1 MFAIPL
7 IGARRAERRVALWLR
22 LVSASDAGLA
32 LFLAARRK
40 NAALVAA
47 ACLVCLAV
55 STRAQRPD
63 STLCDSIVFAAR
75 RDSVRTALYV
85 NVISIDAETSDE
97 HRRVMATAIGTAF
110 VAPRPF
116 RLSVFSGPAQ
126 MRTFRR
132 MGADTLT
139 ELRAPSVT
147 GIYRFSST
155 RNDSTSRPEVIR
167 ASLIPGFDTAALD
180 AIRSALRLAGAFA
193 PPPGMASMQL
203 EVRIAS
209 DSTPGALKMV
219 EAFFPRMPV
228 VDAVPFADNPPA
240 KMPMAA
246 GDDSTRRFDVMLRF
260 VVDRAGLPAL
270 EAIEVIRGSSLSYV
284 REAFIALP
292 KQRFTPAR
300 VNGCAVAQVVSY
312 PFAFV
317 WPPAGPPI
325 RH

>member
-1 MFAIPL
+1 MAKARL
-7 IGARRAERRVALWLR
+7 HQDGAR
-22 LVSASDAGLA
+22 DAGMAGPLA
-32 LFLAARRK
+32 VLRLAARRK
-40 NAALVAA
+40 NATVVAA
-47 ACLVCLAV
+47 ACVVCLAGNA
-55 STRAQRPD
+55 RAQHAD
-63 STLCDSIVFAAR
+63 STQCDSIVFAAR
-75 RDSVRTALYV
+75 RDSVKTALYLSV
-85 NVISIDAETSDE
+85 SSLDVETSGE
-97 HRRVMATAIGTAF
+97 HRRIMATAIGTAF
-110 VAPRPF
+110 VPPRPF
-116 RLSVFSGPAQ
+116 RIAVFSGPAQ

-155 RNDSTSRPEVIR
+155 GNDSTSQPEVIR
-167 ASLIPGFDTAALD
+167 ASLIPGFDAAALD
-180 AIRSALRLAGAFA
+180 AIRAALRITGAFI

-209 DSTPGALKMV
+209 DSAPNALKIV
-219 EAFFPRMPV
+219 EAIFPRIPV
-228 VDAVPFADNPPA
+228 VDAVPFADNAPA
-240 KMPMAA
+240 KLPMAA

-270 EAIEVIRGSSLSYV
+270 ETIEVIRGSSLSYV
-284 REAFIALP
+284 REAFRALP

-317 WPPAGPPI
+317 WPPAGPPF